1 MSTAS
6 LLLLADG
13 RFPSGGHAHS
23 NGVEAACAMG
33 AIHDVA
39 SLGEFIDG
47 RLATAGRVDASFAA
61 ATAASRRP
69 WAELDLALESRVLSP
84 RQRSVSRALGRQL
97 LRVGRQVWPDA
108 RLDALAHSAPGGAH
122 QAIVLGALASAASL
136 DAHDAALCSLH
147 HMASNLATS
156 AVRLLGLDPF
166 GVHALLASR
175 SPTIDTLSI
184 DALSH
189 LDQPLHL
196 MPACSGPL
204 AEILAE
210 DHATWEVRLFAS

>member
-23 NGVEAACAMG
+23 NGIEAACATG
-33 AIHDVA
+33 AVRDVA
-39 SLGEFIDG
+39 SLGAFIDG
-47 RLATAGRVDASFAA
+47 RLATAGRVDAAFAA
-61 ATAASRRP
+61 AAAASRRP
-69 WAELDLALESRVLSP
+69 WAELDRALDSRVLSP

-97 LRVGRQVWPDA
+97 LRVGRQVWSDA
-108 RLDALAHSAPGGAH
+108 RLDALAGATPGGAH
-122 QAIVLGALASAASL
+122 QAVVFGALASAASL
-136 DAHDAALCSLH
+136 TAHDAALCSLH

-156 AVRLLGLDPF
+156 ALRLLGLDPF
-166 GVHALLASR
+166 RVHALLASF
-175 SPTIDTLSI
+175 SSTI
-184 DALSH
+184 DALSVDAVTH
-189 LDQPLHL
+189 HDRPLHL

>member
-1 MSTAS
+1 MTTAS

-23 NGVEAACAMG
+23 NGVEAACAMD
-33 AIHDVA
+33 AIVDVD
-39 SLGEFIDG
+39 SLGVFIDG

-61 ATAASRRP
+61 ATATSSRP
-69 WAELDLALESRVLSP
+69 WSDLDDALDSRILSP

-97 LRVGRQVWPDA
+97 LRVGRQVWPDT
-108 RLDALAHSAPGGAH
+108 RLEALARSVPGGAH
-122 QAIVLGALASAASL
+122 QAIVFGALASAASL
-136 DAHDAALCSLH
+136 TAHDAALCSLH

-166 GVHALLASR
+166 RVHALLASF
-175 SPTIDTLSI
+175 SPVI
-184 DALSH
+184 DALSVDAVSH

-210 DHATWEVRLFAS
+210 DHATWEVRLFGS

>member
-1 MSTAS
+1 
-6 LLLLADG
+6 
-13 RFPSGGHAHS
+13 
-23 NGVEAACAMG
+23 MG

-39 SLGEFIDG
+39 TLGAYIDG

-61 ATAASRRP
+61 AAAASRRP

-136 DAHDAALCSLH
+136 DAHDAAVCSLH